1 MGIRSI
7 NIKLTFIII
16 PPMRLEDLFAN
27 KIRKK
32 KSSKFETNSYLDDR
46 LRTIQYSKSR
56 MEFSNTDV
64 STRKLL
70 GVESSNP
77 SMIQLY
83 LTSIRKVIH
92 PTKLIVKSSHSS
104 QTAFHDVSD
113 RRDKSSHNFRCST
126 SYHMNHW

>member
-1 MGIRSI
+1 MGIRLFNI
-7 NIKLTFIII
+7 NLTLFII
-16 PPMRLEDLFAN
+16 PPTHLEDLFVN
-27 KIRKK
+27 RNTK
-32 KSSKFETNSYLDDR
+32 KSSKFETNSNLDDR

-113 RRDKSSHNFRCST
+113 RRYKSSHNFRCST